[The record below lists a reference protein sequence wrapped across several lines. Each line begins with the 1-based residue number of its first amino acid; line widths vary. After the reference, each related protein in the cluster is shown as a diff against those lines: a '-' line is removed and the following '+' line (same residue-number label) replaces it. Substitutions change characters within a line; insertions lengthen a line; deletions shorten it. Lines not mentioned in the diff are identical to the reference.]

1 MLRDRWQQHR
11 KLLQQLPWLVLQ
23 DIRLHS
29 KIMMKSWNGGDA
41 WSAAVERWQTTTAA
55 TAAVAVA
62 TVMRAIRSW
71 NVMQRSWNNRGN
83 DHGDNGGRGKGGGHK
98 STVCEA
104 CIDLLDIYSAR
115 P

>member
-1 MLRDRWQQHR
+1 
-11 KLLQQLPWLVLQ
+11 
-23 DIRLHS
+23 
-29 KIMMKSWNGGDA
+29 
-41 WSAAVERWQTTTAA
+41 
-55 TAAVAVA
+55 
-62 TVMRAIRSW
+62 MRAIRSW